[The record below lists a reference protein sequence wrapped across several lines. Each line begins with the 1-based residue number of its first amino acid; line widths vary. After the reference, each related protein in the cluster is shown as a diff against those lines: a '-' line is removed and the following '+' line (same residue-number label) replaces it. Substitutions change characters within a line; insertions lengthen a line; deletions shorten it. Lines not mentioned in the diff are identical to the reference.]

1 MLKKDECS
9 YVDPAEYN
17 SDFMA
22 SLAFN
27 YGAWIGFL
35 YFLLIPTFYVFAFF
49 LVGISILTYS
59 NGLYYTILLE
69 PIANNFKYVAF
80 VFFLVF
86 IGFLFIVS
94 PIKNLKY
101 DGFGKIFM
109 IFSFIMFLFVSFVS
123 IINILDSL

>member
-17 SDFMA
+17 SDFTA

-27 YGAWIGFL
+27 YGAWIGFM
-35 YFLLIPTFYVFAFF
+35 YFILIPTFYFLAFL
-49 LVGISILTYS
+49 LVGISIFTYS

-69 PIANNFKYVAF
+69 PIASNFKYAALVLF
-80 VFFLVF
+80 IVF
-86 IGFLFIVS
+86 IGLLSIFS

-101 DGFGKIFM
+101 DGFSKIFM

>member
-17 SDFMA
+17 SDFTA

-27 YGAWIGFL
+27 YGAWVGFM
-35 YFLLIPTFYVFAFF
+35 YFIFIPTFF
-49 LVGISILTYS
+49 ILAIGY
-59 NGLYYTILLE
+59 GAYAILSLTDDIFYEILIE
-69 PIANNFKYVAF
+69 PIASNFKYVAF
-80 VFFLVF
+80 IFFLIF

-101 DGFGKIFM
+101 DGFGKSFM

-123 IINILDSL
+123 IFNILASL